1 MAIHLV
7 VEYTSSAGDWINMV
21 YSLLLLLAW
30 LRGLTSFRTFRGTR
44 YFIKMVQEVLLDMKA
59 FLILLIYSCLAYSF
73 IFHTLNDMDHF
84 YDSVFIGFALSLGDF
99 DKGDFA
105 NTAVYIIFAL
115 GSLVILIV
123 MMNLLIAIISD
134 SFDRI

>member
-1 MAIHLV
+1 
-7 VEYTSSAGDWINMV
+7 
-21 YSLLLLLAW
+21 
-30 LRGLTSFRTFRGTR
+30 
-44 YFIKMVQEVLLDMKA
+44 MVQEVLLDMKA

-73 IFHTLNDMDHF
+73 IFHTLNDMGHF
-84 YDSVFIGFALSLGDF
+84 YDSVFIGFTLNLGEF

-115 GSLVILIV
+115 GSLIILIV

-134 SFDRI
+134 SFYRI